1 MSLVSTAEEIATTM
15 DIHSLEWYPR
25 TTKVVINERAV
36 KQRRFELV
44 GRNEE
49 ALHYYISEL
58 SRSNLRNVPLF
69 HRRPSKSSRF
79 PPFETTEGARDH
91 RFGGSNRLRQ
101 STYSQMIWCFKPSSF
116 ISFIALKLGALSLI
130 IVSGVPRRPITTS
143 RCTARVV
150 KRQNNAIQLLIVDNC
165 PLMLTGLK

>member
-49 ALHYYISEL
+49 ALHYYIS
-58 SRSNLRNVPLF
+58 V
-69 HRRPSKSSRF
+69 KSSRF
-79 PPFETTEGARDH
+79 PPFETTEGARGINQ
-91 RFGGSNRLRQ
+91 RF
-101 STYSQMIWCFKPSSF
+101 PH
-116 ISFIALKLGALSLI
+116 
-130 IVSGVPRRPITTS
+130 
-143 RCTARVV
+143 
-150 KRQNNAIQLLIVDNC
+150 
-165 PLMLTGLK
+165 